1 MRRIII
7 LMLLAGTVV
16 SCSDSNRKNK
26 ASESLTPSEA
36 DAVKK
41 AIIRFVSKA
50 PDGTSGNEKF
60 DAKYNAYYEE
70 NAKRCFLEFYTV
82 KDNYH
87 YFLVTQPAASMV
99 EKRHAT
105 GGRFALNDK
114 GEVTEYEEI
123 FRTWKMTPQDLRTKS
138 EIIFNDMVAGESL
151 ERYYTKHAGDK
162 YIEFPDDRTYYDK
175 EARAWKVK

>member
-1 MRRIII
+1 MRIIII
-7 LMLLAGTVV
+7 LMLVAGTIV
-16 SCSDSNRKNK
+16 SCSDSNKKIK
-26 ASESLTPSEA
+26 ASETLTPSEA

-41 AIIRFVSKA
+41 VIIRYVSKA
-50 PDGTSGNEKF
+50 PDGTSDNEKF
-60 DAKYNAYYEE
+60 DAKFDSYYEE
-70 NAKRCFLEFYTV
+70 NARRCFLELYTV

-105 GGRFALNDK
+105 GGRFVLNDK

-123 FRTWKMTPQDLRTKS
+123 FRTWKMTPQDLRAKT
-138 EIIFNDMVAGESL
+138 EIIFKDMVAGNSL

-162 YIEFPDDRTYYDK
+162 YIEFPDDKTYYDK
-175 EARAWKVK
+175 EARAWKSK